1 MRIEVLDTSP
11 SEEPTEHHLFI
22 HQVLAES
29 ILYYKYYFGDICEQK
44 AQSP

>member
-1 MRIEVLDTSP
+1 MQIEVPDTSP

-29 ILYYKYYFGDICEQK
+29 ILYSKYYFGVHL
-44 AQSP
+44 